1 MVVILKEVG
10 EINLE
15 WEVVLLVAVQAME
28 ISKVVLLIMGLMVLQ
43 TNLEIKEEFQILM
56 VILLQVQVLKVW
68 VHIQIK
74 EQVKILVQVQFKVQ
88 IQIQIQAQ
96 MYQMDQVGQD
106 RADQAYIEAHILV
119 QVRVQIQAQEDQL
132 LIIVGIQDNDLVF
145 YYLNKHQI

>member
-74 EQVKILVQVQFKVQ
+74 EQLKILVQVQVKVR
-88 IQIQIQAQ
+88 IQIQAQ

>member
-74 EQVKILVQVQFKVQ
+74 EQVKILVQVQVKVR
-88 IQIQIQAQ
+88 IQIQAQ

>member
-56 VILLQVQVLKVW
+56 VILLQVQALKVW

-74 EQVKILVQVQFKVQ
+74 EQLKILVQVQVKVR
-88 IQIQIQAQ
+88 IQIQAQ

>member
-56 VILLQVQVLKVW
+56 AILLQVQVLKVW

-74 EQVKILVQVQFKVQ
+74 EQVKILVQVQFKV
-88 IQIQIQAQ
+88 QIQIQAQ

>member
-56 VILLQVQVLKVW
+56 VILLQVQALKVW

-74 EQVKILVQVQFKVQ
+74 EQVKILVQVQVKVR
-88 IQIQIQAQ
+88 IQIQAQ

>member
-15 WEVVLLVAVQAME
+15 WEVVPLVAVQAME

-74 EQVKILVQVQFKVQ
+74 EQVKILVQVQVKVR
-88 IQIQIQAQ
+88 IQIQAQ

>member
-56 VILLQVQVLKVW
+56 VILLQVQALKVW

-74 EQVKILVQVQFKVQ
+74 EQVKILVQVQFKV
-88 IQIQIQAQ
+88 QIQIQAQ

>member
-56 VILLQVQVLKVW
+56 AILLQVQVLKVW

-74 EQVKILVQVQFKVQ
+74 EQVKILVQVQFKV
-88 IQIQIQAQ
+88 QIQIQAQ

-145 YYLNKHQI
+145 YY

>member
-15 WEVVLLVAVQAME
+15 WEVVPLVAVQAME

-56 VILLQVQVLKVW
+56 VILLQVQALKVW

-74 EQVKILVQVQFKVQ
+74 EQLKILVQVQVKVR
-88 IQIQIQAQ
+88 IQIQA
-96 MYQMDQVGQD
+96 QMDQVGQD